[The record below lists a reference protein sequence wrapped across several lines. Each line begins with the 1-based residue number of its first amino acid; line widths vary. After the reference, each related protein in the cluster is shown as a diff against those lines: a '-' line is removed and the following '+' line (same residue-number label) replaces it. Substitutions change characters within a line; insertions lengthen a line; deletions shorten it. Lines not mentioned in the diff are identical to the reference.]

1 MGSYRDRCR
10 AVQLVSNGGELSS
23 LHVPPHN
30 IEAEQA
36 CLGACLID
44 AEIID
49 RISEVLAGMDDFYR
63 EAHQDIYSAI
73 LTLAEKNQNVDLITV
88 TNQLRNMGKLD
99 SSGGVA
105 YLDSLTSIVQ
115 SSAHAAAYAQIVS
128 DRATERRLQ
137 QAGNAISKLSVDG
150 VLTPANKVDRAEEM
164 VFAVA
169 DRRRNQQLEQIKP
182 LLQTLFDE
190 MYERYLKK
198 ETVTGV
204 STGFTDLDEVTSGWQ
219 RSNLIIL
226 AARPAMGKTAFVLSM
241 AQNMI
246 MNREKPRTVALFS
259 LEMSRAELVQR
270 ILCSVAQVNQM
281 DVKKGNLKEE
291 EWIRIT
297 RSMNVLAETPLY
309 IDDTSGI
316 TVLELKAKA
325 RRLQKRFG
333 LDVIMIDYLQLMRGS
348 GKIENRVQEIS
359 EISRQLKALAKELN
373 VPVIALSQ
381 VGRGVEARQDKRP
394 GLSDLRESGAIEQDA
409 DIVAFIYRDEYYNPH
424 TEDTNMAEIIIAKQ
438 RNGPVDTVKL
448 SFVKRYASFRN
459 LERER
464 RDVGDVAPSRVSL
477 PSIGMM
483 EDVDLDVPDMF

>member
-1 MGSYRDRCR
+1 MTGVGS
-10 AVQLVSNGGELSS
+10 ELSS

-49 RISEVLAGMDDFYR
+49 RISELITGQDDFYR
-63 EAHQDIYSAI
+63 EAHQDIYSAVM
-73 LTLAEKNQNVDLITV
+73 TLAEKNQNVDLITV
-88 TNQLRNMGKLD
+88 TNQLRNMGKLE

-137 QAGNAISKLSVDG
+137 QAGTSITKIAIDG
-150 VLTPANKVDRAEEM
+150 ELTPANKVDKAEET

-182 LLQTLFDE
+182 ILETLFDE
-190 MYERYLKK
+190 MYERYLRK

-204 STGFTDLDEVTSGWQ
+204 ASGFKDLDEMTSGWQ
-219 RSNLIIL
+219 PSNLIIL

-241 AQNMI
+241 AQNMV
-246 MNREKPRTVALFS
+246 MNREKPRTVAVFS
-259 LEMSRAELVQR
+259 LEMSRTELVQR
-270 ILCSVAQVNQM
+270 VLCSVAQVNQM

-291 EWIRIT
+291 EWMRIT
-297 RSMNVLAETPLY
+297 RSMNALAEAPLY

-325 RRLQKRFG
+325 RRLQKRYG
-333 LDVIMIDYLQLMRGS
+333 LDVVMIDYLQLMRGS
-348 GKIENRVQEIS
+348 GRIENRVQEIS

-424 TEDTNMAEIIIAKQ
+424 SEDTNMAEIIIAKQ

-448 SFVKRYASFRN
+448 SFVKRYAAFRN

-464 RDVGDVAPSRVSL
+464 RDDDGPSPGGPPPPGPGL
-477 PSIGMM
+477 PMM
-483 EDVDLDVPDMF
+483 DEMDLDVPDMF